1 VRAGEPFNLTVR
13 VTNDAGSVIQEINSA
28 VTLEVRNASDQ
39 SPGRGTLLSTQFQL
53 LQGQRTVSETYTF
66 AEPIVIIAYDDAGNA
81 PATTNVLS
89 VKPGQATAIQLT
101 SSPEWVGGNSYATI
115 SARLV
120 DAYENGIPN
129 APMAFAVLSGEGELT
144 RTDNVTAAT
153 GTATADFLSP
163 RTPQITQLRATS
175 GAIIGA
181 LNLETAFVDPNA
193 PGGHV
198 TNYPN
203 PFHPD
208 ERATTIAWKLADNA
222 RVSLRIFSMS
232 GALVR
237 EETFPSGATGGTAGL
252 NEWDWDGRNGDG
264 RVVSSG
270 GYVALIEAQGTGET
284 LHVMRRRIAVVR

>member
-1 VRAGEPFNLTVR
+1 
-13 VTNDAGSVIQEINSA
+13 
-28 VTLEVRNASDQ
+28 
-39 SPGRGTLLSTQFQL
+39 
-53 LQGQRTVSETYTF
+53 
-66 AEPIVIIAYDDAGNA
+66 
-81 PATTNVLS
+81 
-89 VKPGQATAIQLT
+89 
-101 SSPEWVGGNSYATI
+101 
-115 SARLV
+115 V